1 MKKFYALMIALFAML
16 IGATGCGEADPAP
29 EYGVPVT
36 DEDTEIDD
44 ADVVEQTDDVNQP
57 EYGVPLTD
65 YDTNDSDVEEI
76 PDEPVV
82 EYGAPYTDYDKID
95 DSDVETTDD
104 IGEPEYGVTPVDY
117 DENPDEITTDYG
129 PISTKF
135 HK

>member
-1 MKKFYALMIALFAML
+1 MKKFYMLMIALFAML

-29 EYGVPVT
+29 EYGVPVNDNEYGIPYT
-36 DEDTEIDD
+36 DY
-44 ADVVEQTDDVNQP
+44 DVVENDVDVDQP

-65 YDTNDSDVEEI
+65 YDTAESDVDNS
-76 PDEPVV
+76 PDADYHY
-82 EYGAPYTDYDKID
+82 EY

-117 DENPDEITTDYG
+117 DENPDEMTTDYG

>member
-1 MKKFYALMIALFAML
+1 MKKFYMLMIALFAML
-16 IGATGCGEADPAP
+16 IGATGCGESDPAP

-44 ADVVEQTDDVNQP
+44 ADVVEKNDVDANQP

-65 YDTNDSDVEEI
+65 YDIDATDSDIEEV

-104 IGEPEYGVTPVDY
+104 IGEPEYGV
-117 DENPDEITTDYG
+117 
-129 PISTKF
+129 
-135 HK
+135 